1 MQKERY
7 SMKNDVKK
15 TSFLLAGKDVRLS
28 NTRLEKFWRILLY
41 LTGDVIA
48 KLYVTKFSTI
58 SIYLMK
64 L

>member
-1 MQKERY
+1 MRHAIQFKNELY

-48 KLYVTKFSTI
+48 KLYMT
-58 SIYLMK
+58 
-64 L
+64 